1 MTLGE
6 NIRNRRIKLHLSQQ
20 ELADALGFKT
30 RSSITKIEKN
40 KSNLPQNKLFAL
52 ANILNTTVDHL
63 ITGKLQEK
71 DHSYSGKII
80 SKNTTQHNGLRRK
93 CAAVI
98 LAGGKLHVN
107 KYKIPYQFVT
117 VKEKPIIIYTMEAY
131 QRHPLVD
138 EIYVVCVE
146 GWEDF
151 LPAYTKKYNITK
163 FNGIIPAGEKG
174 VESVK
179 NAIEWLTSTHKTSDI
194 IILQESTRPLVDAET
209 ISNAIHCCKKYG
221 SAVTYTY
228 LEETTP
234 FIIDKDKKSIKHID
248 AYSLITLQ
256 SPEVFTL
263 GALRLA
269 FIDAYKINHPLT
281 ETSCSVFMHHIGRE
295 LSFCEGN
302 HNNLRV
308 IYEEDLRLFEALIG

>member
-1 MTLGE
+1 MSIGE
-6 NIRNRRIKLHLSQQ
+6 NIRKRRIELKLSQQ

-30 RSSITKIEKN
+30 RSSIAKIENSKN
-40 KSNLPQNKLFAL
+40 NLPQNKLLAL
-52 ANILNTTVDHL
+52 ANILNTTVDCL
-63 ITGKLQEK
+63 FSGNFMTK
-71 DHSYSGKII
+71 DHSYTGQII
-80 SKNTTQHNGLRRK
+80 SNNTKQYSSTHRK

-131 QRHPLVD
+131 QRHPLID

-151 LPAYTKKYNITK
+151 LPAYTDKYSITK
-163 FNGIIPAGEKG
+163 FCGIIPAGEKG
-174 VESVK
+174 IVSVK
-179 NAIEWLTSTHKTSDI
+179 NAVEWLTSTHKTSDI
-194 IILQESTRPLVDAET
+194 IILQESTRPLVDTET
-209 ISNAIHCCKKYG
+209 ISNAIRCCKKYG
-221 SAVTYTY
+221 TAVTYTY

-234 FIIDKDKKSIKHID
+234 FLIDKNQKSIKHID

-269 FIDAYKINHPLT
+269 FIDALKINHPLT
-281 ETSCSVFMHHIGRE
+281 ETSCSVFLHHIGRE

-308 IYEEDLRLFEALIG
+308 IYEEDLKLFEALIS